1 MWTQL
6 VQPNVSVTD
15 SAGMCLRF
23 TQSVWGAP
31 VKYASAWDAWQAT
44 TLKHSV
50 AENIPDNVAVVVWFS
65 HWGSYGQPLR
75 YDNWG
80 HVVSWVPGRGYLS
93 SPGRGVG
100 QQWFATI
107 GEVERFF
114 NAGYVGW
121 SEDINGLQ
129 VASFSDVPDGDEMT
143 PEQAN
148 MLSDIYSAIFKK
160 DKLNSFN
167 LPGGLLKMAE
177 IEASQLSD
185 IYAAIFKKEQ
195 LQTFDLPGGLLKVAE
210 IEYNRTFDYDLLADK
225 LIDRLPKG
233 VVSKEDIIEALTLG
247 AKK

>member
-1 MWTQL
+1 MWSQL
-6 VQPNVSVTD
+6 VSPNTSVTD

-31 VKYASAWDAWQAT
+31 VRYKSAWDAWNAT
-44 TLKHSV
+44 TLKHGTG
-50 AENIPDNVAVVVWFS
+50 ENIPDDVGVLVWFE
-65 HWGSYGQPLR
+65 HWGNYG
-75 YDNWG
+75 YYANWG
-80 HVVSWVPGRGYLS
+80 HVVSWIPDKGYLS
-93 SPGRGVG
+93 SPANGVG
-100 QQWFATI
+100 QKWLATI
-107 GEVERFF
+107 EEVERTF
-114 NAGYVGW
+114 NSKYVGW

-195 LQTFDLPGGLLKVAE
+195 LNTYDLPGGLLKVAE